1 MPSSHESTPTSP
13 PPAWTVARAQA
24 ALGDAACQV
33 LAAVDLLEEVYRSLP
48 PPDDLADRQEGR
60 KAYDVATDVLA
71 TIECVLEDDLRP
83 AIQTLQRS
91 SQVTDTELRASSKSG
106 GGAYEPRRRH
116 LLFTDC
122 RGMRSLVLS

>member
-1 MPSSHESTPTSP
+1 MVAPAGAWPDRRQSLHAEFARVYSHLST
-13 PPAWTVARAQA
+13 PAWTVARAQA

-33 LAAVDLLEEVYRSLP
+33 LAAVDLLEEVYRGLP
-48 PPDDLADRQEGR
+48 PPADLADRQEGR

-91 SQVTDTELRASSKSG
+91 SQVTDAELERQFQDWRK
-106 GGAYEPRRRH
+106 RRR
-116 LLFTDC
+116 L
-122 RGMRSLVLS
+122 

>member
-33 LAAVDLLEEVYRSLP
+33 LAAVDLLEEVYRGLP
-48 PPDDLADRQEGR
+48 PPADLADRQEGR

-91 SQVTDTELRASSKSG
+91 SQVTDAELARQFQEWQK
-106 GGAYEPRRRH
+106 RRR
-116 LLFTDC
+116 L
-122 RGMRSLVLS
+122 